1 LEVTHNILLKEL
13 GNMNMIE
20 WLRNW
25 YESNC
30 DGDWEHSYGINI
42 GTLDNPGW
50 AVDIDLIDTNLE
62 EIQFDKI
69 QIYANES
76 NWIHCCVVDGVF
88 KGCGSTDKL
97 EEILKIFSEWV
108 ILNSI

>member
-1 LEVTHNILLKEL
+1 
-13 GNMNMIE
+13 MNMIE

-50 AVDIDLIDTNLE
+50 SVDIDLIDTIFE
-62 EIQFDKI
+62 GIQFDKI
-69 QIYANES
+69 QIYVDDS
-76 NWIHCCVVDGVF
+76 SWIHCDVVEGVF
-88 KGCGSTDKL
+88 IGQGSIDKL

-108 ILNSI
+108 IQNSA